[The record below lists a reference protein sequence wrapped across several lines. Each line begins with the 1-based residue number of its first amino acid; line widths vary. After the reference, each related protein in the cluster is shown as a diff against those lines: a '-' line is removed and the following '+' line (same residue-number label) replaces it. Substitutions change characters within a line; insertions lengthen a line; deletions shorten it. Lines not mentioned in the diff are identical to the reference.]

1 MCPHIHVCLSI
12 PTFPSHTD
20 LGTQEV
26 FPADWLSHR
35 AKSKERRAE
44 SSALRIPNIESAGR
58 AEAEEPGKNQDLQ
71 EETQQYWALGRRGQ
85 PRGCPVVQR
94 NPGKAENSH

>member
-1 MCPHIHVCLSI
+1 MRGLRE
-12 PTFPSHTD
+12 
-20 LGTQEV
+20 G
-26 FPADWLSHR
+26 

-44 SSALRIPNIESAGR
+44 SSALRIPSIESAGR
-58 AEAEEPGKNQDLQ
+58 AEAEEPGENQDLQ
-71 EETQQYWALGRRGQ
+71 KETQRYWALGRRGQ

>member
-1 MCPHIHVCLSI
+1 MDYVSGREFCVSPHIHVGLSI

-35 AKSKERRAE
+35 AKSKERTE
-44 SSALRIPNIESAGR
+44 GTGSG
-58 AEAEEPGKNQDLQ
+58 
-71 EETQQYWALGRRGQ
+71 
-85 PRGCPVVQR
+85 
-94 NPGKAENSH
+94 